1 MLAFESRRCALE
13 KITKRRV
20 SGRVSPNTI
29 VDLRGYEKARQE
41 IRKSN
46 FALSF
51 LFLQPE
57 SRTDL
62 ETFYVFCRV
71 VDDIVDE
78 TRDRSEARERLAF
91 WEGLFQGDTMALG
104 SHHPLAVSLDDL
116 IRRRDI
122 PVSLFREIVAGMS
135 SDLDHVRIPD
145 VPALKRYCYLAAG
158 AVGRV
163 CIPIFGGS
171 IARLG
176 PYADRLG
183 EAFQLTNILRD
194 LKGDAERDRI
204 YLPADR
210 MAHFGVTEADVL
222 DGNQGRG
229 FVRLL
234 EELWEIADRDY
245 REAED
250 LLDEPSLLKTM
261 EAARAMSVF
270 YRDIHKT
277 IRRKRFDVYRD
288 RIRLSPFRKFRL
300 LAGFWLSSRVFPGW
314 TARRDGA
321 GYV

>member
-1 MLAFESRRCALE
+1 M
-13 KITKRRV
+13 
-20 SGRVSPNTI
+20 SPNTI

-57 SRTDL
+57 SRQDL

-78 TRDRSEARERLAF
+78 TRDRSEAQEQLAF
-91 WEGLFQGDTMALG
+91 WEGLFRGDAIPRE
-104 SHHPLAVSLDDL
+104 SRHPLAVSLDEL

-122 PVSLFREIVAGMS
+122 PLSLFREIVAGMS
-135 SDLDHVRIPD
+135 SDLDRVRIPD

-210 MAHFGVTEADVL
+210 MAHFGVTESDVL
-222 DGNQGRG
+222 SGNQGPG
-229 FVRLL
+229 FFRLM
-234 EELWEIADRDY
+234 EELWEVADLDY
-245 REAED
+245 REAEA
-250 LLDEPSLLKTM
+250 LLDEPSILKTM

-270 YRDIHKT
+270 YRDIHRAL
-277 IRRKRFDVYRD
+277 RRRGFDVYGN
-288 RIRLSPFRKFRL
+288 RIRLSSFRKIRL
-300 LAGFWLSSRVFPGW
+300 LAGFWFASRVSPAW
-314 TARRDGA
+314 LARRDGA
-321 GYV
+321 GYA